1 MNADHS
7 PSSAR
12 DGVAA
17 APSRQELADF
27 RATVMRHFREQGRD
41 LPWRRTHDPYLILV
55 SEVMLQQTQVV
66 RVLEKYELFTRV
78 FPTVASLAS
87 AATADVLRAWQGLG
101 YNRRGLNLQ
110 RSAKLIVS
118 EYGWSVPD
126 TLADLIRLPGVGQAT
141 AAAVCAFAF
150 GIPVPFLETNIRS
163 AYIHHF
169 FQECS
174 RVSDADLLPLV
185 ESTLDHENPRDWYY
199 ALMDYGTWIKRIYP
213 NPSRRSRHQTTQ
225 SPFSGSHRQ
234 LRAAILR
241 IFLAPAV
248 QRTREARVGDA
259 GGLSADEVVFLAP
272 GWARE
277 EVQVALEELTREGF
291 LRSGEEIYE
300 LA

>member
-1 MNADHS
+1 
-7 PSSAR
+7 
-12 DGVAA
+12 
-17 APSRQELADF
+17 
-27 RATVMRHFREQGRD
+27 
-41 LPWRRTHDPYLILV
+41 
-55 SEVMLQQTQVV
+55 MLQQTQVG
-66 RVLEKYELFTRV
+66 RVIEKYELFTRL
-78 FPTVASLAS
+78 FPTIDSLAIAS
-87 AATADVLRAWQGLG
+87 TAEVLRAWQGLG

-110 RSAKLIVS
+110 RSAKLMVS
-118 EYGWSVPD
+118 EYGGSVPG
-126 TLADLIRLPGVGQAT
+126 TLTDLLRLPGVGHAT

-199 ALMDYGTWIKRIYP
+199 ALMDYGTWIKKIYP

-241 IFLAPAV
+241 VFLAPTV
-248 QRTREARVGDA
+248 EGTREAGAGDD
-259 GGLSADEVVFLAP
+259 GGLSAKEVVSLAP
-272 GWARE
+272 GWDRE
-277 EVQVALEELTREGF
+277 EVQVTLEELTREGF
-291 LRSGEEIYE
+291 LRSGEELYE